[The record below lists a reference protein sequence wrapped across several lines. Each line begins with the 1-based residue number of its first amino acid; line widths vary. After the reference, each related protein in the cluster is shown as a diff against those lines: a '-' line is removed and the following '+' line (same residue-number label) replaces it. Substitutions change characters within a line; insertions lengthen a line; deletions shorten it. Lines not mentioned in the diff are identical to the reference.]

1 MTAMVLLNNAGA
13 EADYTVR
20 AGTDW
25 YDDFQLLDSTDTPI
39 DITGYTITAN
49 ISESSAAG
57 AAVLKTFTVTVTSA
71 ALGKFRIKCA
81 AAIATLTP
89 ATYVWQMQW
98 NDGTNDVPAAFGN
111 FVVLAWGL

>member
-20 AGTDW
+20 SGTDW

-39 DITGYTITAN
+39 DITSYTITAN
-49 ISESSAAG
+49 ISASSAAG
-57 AAVLKTFTVTVTSA
+57 AAVLKTFTVTKTDA
-71 ALGKFRIKCA
+71 ALGKFRIKVPA
-81 AAIATLTP
+81 VDATLTP